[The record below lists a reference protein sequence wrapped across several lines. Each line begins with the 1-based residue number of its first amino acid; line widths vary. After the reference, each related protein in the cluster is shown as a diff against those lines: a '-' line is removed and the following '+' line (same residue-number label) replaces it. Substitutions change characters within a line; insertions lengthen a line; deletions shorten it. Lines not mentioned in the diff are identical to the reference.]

1 MSSGRK
7 RPDGRRAPVRMEDGS
22 FVGFPT
28 VLVVDEFGN
37 DAVRPSVGKTPRQRE
52 TKFGYAISVTRDPGG
67 FGAITADNRKTA
79 KEIKS
84 GRDRKNRGGIVRKI
98 AAFPAKTRV
107 YFVDKYRPHRGWENK
122 GRRCDCLSES
132 VDRAL
137 EETRG
142 NVYVVVDNH
151 EYYAPHCPVDEMMKK
166 KSERDRTVRGD
177 EYRSSGKECGD
188 LLQTHDYV
196 ANAAEDALEHGDT
209 ERSRILGTLFFK
221 LKGGR
226 KW

>member
-1 MSSGRK
+1 MIPDRK
-7 RPDGRRAPVRMEDGS
+7 KPDSRRAPVRREDGS

-37 DAVRPSVGKTPRQRE
+37 DAVRPSVGRTPKQRE
-52 TKFGYAISVTRDPGG
+52 TKFGYAVSVTKNPGG
-67 FGAITADNRKTA
+67 FGAITADNRRRK

-84 GRDRKNRGGIVRKI
+84 KDDARNKMAIVRKI

-107 YFVDKYRPHRGWENK
+107 YFVDKYRPYKGWENK

-137 EETRG
+137 EETHG
-142 NVYVVVDNH
+142 NVYVVVDSH
-151 EYYAPHCPVDEMMKK
+151 EYYAAHCPVNEMMKK
-166 KSERDRTVRGD
+166 KSGRGRAVRGD

-196 ANAAEDALEHGDT
+196 ANAAEDALEHEDT
-209 ERSRILGTLFFK
+209 RRSRILGTLFFRFRR
-221 LKGGR
+221 GR
-226 KW
+226 K